1 MEALGTSV
9 TVDAVLLDS
18 KKKEENHSLAVVGWS

>member
-1 MEALGTSV
+1 MEALGASI

-18 KKKEENHSLAVVGWS
+18 KKKEDNHSLAVFEWS